1 MTGLGRSLAV
11 KGVLLL
17 GVVGVAIYTALVV
30 SHDVLQSDKSE
41 DNLTTQVLS
50 SPTARPLRSWGTD
63 LPALASS
70 QKASPPLRKAAVMP
84 GPSHSNPSQHLN
96 GVAAAEEKPASSQS
110 DGTAYEPTEWVRVT
124 LAARL
129 HSEASVSSPTV
140 RFYQP
145 GTALQVVSRENGW
158 VQLTDPTSR
167 ERGWVL
173 EQYLVSTDRPT
184 VTQTAMTTTTNKALS
199 EPTPVKPMPTAKK
212 RVRATRPAVQ
222 VPQDLA
228 IAQFDR
234 RWERRAARRR
244 GFGLFF
250 FGRFARAE

>member
-1 MTGLGRSLAV
+1 M

-17 GVVGVAIYTALVV
+17 GVVGAAIYTALVV
-30 SHDVLQSDKSE
+30 SHDLLQSDRA
-41 DNLTTQVLS
+41 DHRLS
-50 SPTARPLRSWGTD
+50 SQGLTRPTTRQLRSWGTD

-70 QKASPPLRKAAVMP
+70 QELSPRLRKPAVMP
-84 GPSHSNPSQHLN
+84 GSSASNPTQHLD
-96 GVAAAEEKPASSQS
+96 GLARAEEKPTSLQS
-110 DGTAYEPTEWVRVT
+110 NATAYEPTEWVKVT

-129 HSEASVSSPTV
+129 HSEASVSLPTM

-158 VQLTDPTSR
+158 IQVTDPTSR
-167 ERGWVL
+167 ERGWVF
-173 EQYLVSTDRPT
+173 EPYLVPTDHPT
-184 VTQTAMTTTTNKALS
+184 VTQTAMATTTNKALS
-199 EPTPVKPMPTAKK
+199 DPTRASPMPTAKK
-212 RVRATRPAVQ
+212 RLRATRPAIR
-222 VPQDLA
+222 VPDYVA

-234 RWERRAARRR
+234 RWERRPERRG

>member
-1 MTGLGRSLAV
+1 M

-17 GVVGVAIYTALVV
+17 GVVGAAIYTTLVV
-30 SHDVLQSDKSE
+30 SHDVLQSNGSE
-41 DNLTTQVLS
+41 DNLTPQVLNNPS
-50 SPTARPLRSWGTD
+50 ARQLRSWGTD

-70 QKASPPLRKAAVMP
+70 QEASPPLRKAAAMP
-84 GPSHSNPSQHLN
+84 GSSDSNPSQNLD
-96 GVAAAEEKPASSQS
+96 GFARAKPASSQS

-129 HSEASVSSPTV
+129 HSEASVSSRTV

-158 VQLTDPTSR
+158 VQVTDPTSQ
-167 ERGWVL
+167 EGGWVL
-173 EQYLVSTDRPT
+173 QQYLVLTDPPT
-184 VTQTAMTTTTNKALS
+184 ALQTAMATTTDKALS
-199 EPTPVKPMPTAKK
+199 EPTRANSVPSRKK
-212 RVRATRPAVQ
+212 RIRGTKPAVR
-222 VPQDLA
+222 VPDEVA
-228 IAQFDR
+228 IGQFDR
-234 RWERRAARRR
+234 RWERRAESRG